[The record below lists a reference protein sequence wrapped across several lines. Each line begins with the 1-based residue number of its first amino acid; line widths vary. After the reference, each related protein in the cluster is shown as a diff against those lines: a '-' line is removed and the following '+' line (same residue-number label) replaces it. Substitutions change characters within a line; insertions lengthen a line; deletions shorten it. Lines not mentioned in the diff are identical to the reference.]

1 MNVGRISTLVLWTCM
16 IITLGV
22 FAYFYWGT
30 SIDSEELDTAIETSF
45 VLNWMY
51 IILALGILATCV
63 FSLVQF
69 FTQWKDNPK
78 SIISPLV
85 WLGVLTV
92 LFVGSYFLGD
102 GTPLS
107 ISGYEGDEN
116 TYTWLKLTDMWI
128 YSLYVLIS
136 LTIVALLVGIIGS
149 YIKKT
154 K

>member
-22 FAYFYWGT
+22 FAFFYWGA
-30 SIDSEELDTAIETSF
+30 SAHKDELDTAIETSF
-45 VLNWMY
+45 ALNWMY
-51 IILALGILATCV
+51 GILALSIVVVCS
-63 FSLVQF
+63 FSFIRF
-69 FTQWKDNPK
+69 FIRWKDNPK
-78 SIISPLV
+78 SIISSLI
-85 WLGVLTV
+85 WMGVLTV
-92 LFVGSYFLGD
+92 LFLGTYLLGD
-102 GTPLS
+102 GTPLA

-128 YSLYVLIS
+128 YVIYVLIG
-136 LTIVALLVGIIGS
+136 LTIIALLTGIVGS